1 MSDSSITQWNKWYR
15 AHRASRH
22 SSAISEQ
29 ARMTADARKHSLVT
43 FQPHCLESQII
54 QKQKCLTLKMT
65 AFCGSTSG
73 YPKIICEHVGSLAG
87 LQKSCN
93 LKREQIPDTQPSI
106 THTFICSCVFWD
118 IISFWFFF
126 SLLISHF
133 HLTSFSWSLPEFGLR
148 PSSLFSLHV
157 RPSPFSVL

>member
-1 MSDSSITQWNKWYR
+1 MR
-15 AHRASRH
+15 

-29 ARMTADARKHSLVT
+29 ALMTAEAGKHSLVT
-43 FQPHCLESQII
+43 FRPHCLEPQII

-73 YPKIICEHVGSLAG
+73 YPEIICECVGSLAG

-93 LKREQIPDTQPSI
+93 LKWEQIPDSQPSI

-118 IISFWFFF
+118 VISFWFFF
-126 SLLISHF
+126 FSHCSSPTSTWLLFLGVYQSLGLGPLLFSFYMWGHLHSQYSKF
-133 HLTSFSWSLPEFGLR
+133 HLPINIFFICM
-148 PSSLFSLHV
+148 
-157 RPSPFSVL
+157 